1 MTAPPGLPPTP
12 TVRTDTRD
20 TVLAAADVQTVL
32 SNGAVSTLA
41 ATKHKCRCFRNR
53 HGLAGPLLQRPR

>member
-1 MTAPPGLPPTP
+1 MTAPPGIPTTP

-20 TVLAAADVQTVL
+20 TVVSFRDMEWTLAG
-32 SNGAVSTLA
+32 GAVCDA
-41 ATKHKCRCFRNR
+41 PNHKTRWVRNR